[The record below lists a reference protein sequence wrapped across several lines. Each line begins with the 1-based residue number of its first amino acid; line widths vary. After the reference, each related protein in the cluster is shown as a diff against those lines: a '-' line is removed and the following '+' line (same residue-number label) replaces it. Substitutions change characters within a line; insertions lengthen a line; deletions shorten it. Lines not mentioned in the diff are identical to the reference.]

1 MTDNSKQ
8 IYNLLMVSKRLT
20 PTFAQALHKHPNA
33 KRFTIVAT
41 KSEHVFTFV
50 PAHLERFAP
59 SDAKLAS
66 INRPQTLTEKAIAQQ
81 IHRTCGALFNQ
92 MQPSLMFNYKIDEL
106 MARSFRF
113 TCFSQVSDLVDRSA
127 ALDQN
132 LRDQAN
138 DLYIRYVETFMANTQ
153 TFLDKANKQ
162 GLDLDDDSPLSNVSY
177 TMSQDGTDVFV
188 SVCNGSVCNGMELS
202 DPEDI
207 WDWLG
212 ITPEQLDSLKPEDQ
226 GIHFKHLRQLVR
238 YTQLIIHVMRRAN
251 RQTRRTPALMG
262 DIKRL
267 TVDIIRAE
275 KIAKHSRQ

>member
-1 MTDNSKQ
+1 MTNNSKQ
-8 IYNLLMVSKRLT
+8 IYNLIMASKRLT
-20 PTFAQALHKHPNA
+20 PTFTQALHKHPNA

-66 INRPQTLTEKAIAQQ
+66 INRPQNLTEKAITKQ
-81 IHRTCGALFNQ
+81 IHHTCGALFNQ
-92 MQPSLMFNYKIDEL
+92 MQPSLMFKYKIDEL

-113 TCFSQVSDLVDRSA
+113 TWFSQVSDLVDRST

-138 DLYIRYVETFMANTQ
+138 DLYIRYVEAFMANTQ
-153 TFLDKANKQ
+153 TFLNKANKRE
-162 GLDLDDDSPLSNVSY
+162 LDLDDSPLSNVSY
-177 TMSQDGTDVFV
+177 TASQDGTDVFV
-188 SVCNGSVCNGMELS
+188 SVCNGMELS
-202 DPEDI
+202 DSEDV

-212 ITPEQLDSLKPEDQ
+212 ITPEQLDNLKHEDQ

-238 YTQLIIHVMRRAN
+238 YTQLIAHVMKRAN
-251 RQTRRTPALMG
+251 VHTRKAFAD

-275 KIAKHSRQ
+275 KIAKHSQK

>member
-8 IYNLLMVSKRLT
+8 IYDLLMASKRLT

-33 KRFTIVAT
+33 KRFSIVAT

-66 INRPQTLTEKAIAQQ
+66 INRPKDLTEKAIAQQ

-113 TCFSQVSDLVDRSA
+113 TWFSQVSDLVDRST

-132 LRDQAN
+132 LRDRAN
-138 DLYIRYVETFMANTQ
+138 DLYIRYVDAFMANTQ
-153 TFLDKANKQ
+153 DFLDKANKQ
-162 GLDLDDDSPLSNVSY
+162 GLDFDDSPLSNVSY
-177 TMSQDGTDVFV
+177 TVSQDGTDVFV
-188 SVCNGSVCNGMELS
+188 SVCNGMELS

-207 WDWLG
+207 WDWLE

-226 GIHFKHLRQLVR
+226 NIHFKRLRQLVR
-238 YTQLIIHVMRRAN
+238 YSQLIVHVMRRAN
-251 RQTRRTPALMG
+251 GQTRRTPALM
-262 DIKRL
+262 DNVKRL

>member
-8 IYNLLMVSKRLT
+8 IYDLPMASKRLT

-33 KRFTIVAT
+33 KRFSIVAT

-66 INRPQTLTEKAIAQQ
+66 INRPQNLTEKAITKQ
-81 IHRTCGALFNQ
+81 IYHTCGTLFNQ
-92 MQPSLMFNYKIDEL
+92 MQPSLVFKYKINEL
-106 MARSFRF
+106 IAKPMRF
-113 TCFSQVSDLVDRSA
+113 TWFSQVSDLVDRSA

-138 DLYIRYVETFMANTQ
+138 DLYIRYVDAFMANTQ

-162 GLDLDDDSPLSNVSY
+162 GLDFDDSPLSNVSY
-177 TMSQDGTDVFV
+177 TVSQDGTDVFV
-188 SVCNGSVCNGMELS
+188 SVCNGMELS

-207 WDWLG
+207 WDWLE

-226 GIHFKHLRQLVR
+226 NIHFKRLRQLVR
-238 YTQLIIHVMRRAN
+238 YSQLIVHVMRRAN
-251 RQTRRTPALMG
+251 GQTRRTPALMD
-262 DIKRL
+262 DIKSL

>member
-1 MTDNSKQ
+1 MTNNSKQ
-8 IYNLLMVSKRLT
+8 IYNLIMASKRLT
-20 PTFAQALHKHPNA
+20 PAFAQALHKHPNA
-33 KRFTIVAT
+33 KRFSIVAT

-59 SDAKLAS
+59 SDAKLAN
-66 INRPQTLTEKAIAQQ
+66 INRPQNLTEKTIAQQ
-81 IHRTCGALFNQ
+81 IHHTCGALFNQ
-92 MQPSLMFNYKIDEL
+92 MQPSLMFKYKIDEL

-113 TCFSQVSDLVDRSA
+113 TWFSQVSDLVDRSA

-138 DLYIRYVETFMANTQ
+138 DLYIRYVDTFMANTQ

-162 GLDLDDDSPLSNVSY
+162 GLDLDDNNPLPNVSY

-188 SVCNGSVCNGMELS
+188 SVCNGMELS
-202 DPEDI
+202 DPEDV

-212 ITPEQLDSLKPEDQ
+212 ITPEQLDSLKPKDR

-238 YTQLIIHVMRRAN
+238 YSQLIAHVMKRAN
-251 RQTRRTPALMG
+251 VHTRKALAD

-275 KIAKHSRQ
+275 KIAKHGRK

>member
-1 MTDNSKQ
+1 
-8 IYNLLMVSKRLT
+8 
-20 PTFAQALHKHPNA
+20 
-33 KRFTIVAT
+33 
-41 KSEHVFTFV
+41 
-50 PAHLERFAP
+50 
-59 SDAKLAS
+59 
-66 INRPQTLTEKAIAQQ
+66 
-81 IHRTCGALFNQ
+81 
-92 MQPSLMFNYKIDEL
+92 MFKYKIDEL

-113 TCFSQVSDLVDRSA
+113 TWFSQVSDLVDRST

-138 DLYIRYVETFMANTQ
+138 DLYIRYVNAFMANTQ

-162 GLDLDDDSPLSNVSY
+162 GLDLDNSPLSNVSY
-177 TMSQDGTDVFV
+177 TMSQDGTNVFV
-188 SVCNGSVCNGMELS
+188 SVCNDMELS
-202 DPEDI
+202 DPEDV

-212 ITPEQLDSLKPEDQ
+212 ITPEQLDNLEHDKQ
-226 GIHFKHLRQLVR
+226 GIYFKHLRQLVC

-251 RQTRRTPALMG
+251 GQTRRTPGLMD

>member
-8 IYNLLMVSKRLT
+8 IYNLLMASKRLT

-33 KRFTIVAT
+33 KRFSIVAT

-66 INRPQTLTEKAIAQQ
+66 INRPKDLTEKAIAQQ

-106 MARSFRF
+106 IAKPMRF
-113 TCFSQVSDLVDRSA
+113 TWFSQVSDLVDRST

-132 LRDQAN
+132 LRDRAN
-138 DLYIRYVETFMANTQ
+138 DLYIRYVDTFMANTQ

-162 GLDLDDDSPLSNVSY
+162 GLDLDDNSPMSNVSY

-188 SVCNGSVCNGMELS
+188 SVCNGMELS

-212 ITPEQLDSLKPEDQ
+212 ITPEQLDSLEPEDQ
-226 GIHFKHLRQLVR
+226 NIHFKHLRQLVR
-238 YTQLIIHVMRRAN
+238 YTQLIVHVMRRAN
-251 RQTRRTPALMG
+251 GQTRRTPALMD

-275 KIAKHSRQ
+275 KITKHSRQ

>member
-1 MTDNSKQ
+1 MTDNSKHSKQ
-8 IYNLLMVSKRLT
+8 IYNLIMASKRLT

-41 KSEHVFTFV
+41 KSEKVFTFV

-59 SDAKLAS
+59 NDAKLAS
-66 INRPQTLTEKAIAQQ
+66 INRPQNLTEKAIAQQ
-81 IHRTCGALFNQ
+81 IYHTCGTLFNQ

-106 MARSFRF
+106 MTRPFRF
-113 TCFSQVSDLVDRSA
+113 TWFSQVSDLIDRSTT
-127 ALDQN
+127 LDQN
-132 LRDQAN
+132 LKDLAN
-138 DLYIRYVETFMANTQ
+138 DLYIRYVDTFMANTQ
-153 TFLDKANKQ
+153 AFLDKANKQ

-177 TMSQDGTDVFV
+177 TASQDGTDVFV
-188 SVCNGSVCNGMELS
+188 SVCNGMELS
-202 DPEDI
+202 DSEDV

-212 ITPEQLDSLKPEDQ
+212 ITPEQLDSLKPEEQ
-226 GIHFKHLRQLVR
+226 NTHFKHLRQLVR
-238 YTQLIIHVMRRAN
+238 YSQLIAHVMKRAN
-251 RQTRRTPALMG
+251 VHTRKAFAD

>member
-8 IYNLLMVSKRLT
+8 IYNLLMASKRLT

-33 KRFTIVAT
+33 KRFSIVAT

-66 INRPQTLTEKAIAQQ
+66 IDRPKNLTEKTITQQ
-81 IHRTCGALFNQ
+81 IYRTCGALFNQ
-92 MQPSLMFNYKIDEL
+92 MPPSLMFKYKIDDL

-113 TCFSQVSDLVDRSA
+113 TWFSQVSDLVDRSA

-132 LRDQAN
+132 LKDRAN
-138 DLYIRYVETFMANTQ
+138 DLYIRYVDAFMANTQ
-153 TFLDKANKQ
+153 AFLDKANKQ
-162 GLDLDDDSPLSNVSY
+162 GLDFDNSPLSNVSY

-188 SVCNGSVCNGMELS
+188 SVCNGMELS
-202 DPEDI
+202 DPEDV

-212 ITPEQLDSLKPEDQ
+212 ITPEQLDNLKHEDR

-238 YTQLIIHVMRRAN
+238 YTQLIAHVMKRAN
-251 RQTRRTPALMG
+251 VHTRKAFAD

-267 TVDIIRAE
+267 TVDIIQAE
-275 KIAKHSRQ
+275 KIAKHSRK

>member
-1 MTDNSKQ
+1 MTDSSKQ
-8 IYNLLMVSKRLT
+8 IYNLLIASKRLT
-20 PTFAQALHKHPNA
+20 PAFAQALHKHPNA
-33 KRFTIVAT
+33 KRFSIVAT
-41 KSEHVFTFV
+41 KSEHIFTFV

-66 INRPQTLTEKAIAQQ
+66 INRPQALTEKAIAQQ
-81 IHRTCGALFNQ
+81 IYHTCGALFNQ
-92 MQPSLMFNYKIDEL
+92 MQPSLMFKYKIDEL

-113 TCFSQVSDLVDRSA
+113 TCFSQVSDLVDRSTT
-127 ALDQN
+127 LDQD
-132 LRDQAN
+132 LKDRAN
-138 DLYIRYVETFMANTQ
+138 DLYIRYVETYMANAQ
-153 TFLDKANKQ
+153 TTLDKANKQ

-188 SVCNGSVCNGMELS
+188 SVCNGMELS

-226 GIHFKHLRQLVR
+226 NIHFKNLRQLVR
-238 YTQLIIHVMRRAN
+238 YSQLIIHVMRRAN
-251 RQTRRTPALMG
+251 GQTRRTPALMD

>member
-1 MTDNSKQ
+1 MA
-8 IYNLLMVSKRLT
+8 SKRLT

-33 KRFTIVAT
+33 KRFSIIAT

-66 INRPQTLTEKAIAQQ
+66 INRPQNLTEKAIAQQ

-113 TCFSQVSDLVDRSA
+113 TWFSQVSDLVDRSA

-132 LRDQAN
+132 LRDQAD
-138 DLYIRYVETFMANTQ
+138 DLYIRYVDTFMANTQ

-162 GLDLDDDSPLSNVSY
+162 GLDFDDSPLSNVSY

-188 SVCNGSVCNGMELS
+188 SVCNGMELS

-212 ITPEQLDSLKPEDQ
+212 VTPEQLDSLEPEDQ
-226 GIHFKHLRQLVR
+226 GVHFKRLRQLVR
-238 YTQLIIHVMRRAN
+238 YTQLIVHVMRRAN
-251 RQTRRTPALMG
+251 GQTRRTPALMD

-275 KIAKHSRQ
+275 KITKHSRQ

>member
-8 IYNLLMVSKRLT
+8 IYDLLMASKRLT
-20 PTFAQALHKHPNA
+20 PAFAQALHKHPNA
-33 KRFTIVAT
+33 KRFSIVAT

-66 INRPQTLTEKAIAQQ
+66 IDRPKNLTEKAIAQQ

-92 MQPSLMFNYKIDEL
+92 MQPSLIFKYKIDEL

-113 TCFSQVSDLVDRSA
+113 TWFSQVSDLVDRST

-138 DLYIRYVETFMANTQ
+138 DLYIRYVDTFMANTQ

-177 TMSQDGTDVFV
+177 TISQDGTDVFV
-188 SVCNGSVCNGMELS
+188 SVCNGMELS
-202 DPEDI
+202 DPEDV

-212 ITPEQLDSLKPEDQ
+212 ITPEQLDSLEPEEQ
-226 GIHFKHLRQLVR
+226 NIHFKRLRQLVR
-238 YTQLIIHVMRRAN
+238 YTQLIVHVMRRAN
-251 RQTRRTPALMG
+251 GQTRRTPALM
-262 DIKRL
+262 DDVKRL

>member
-1 MTDNSKQ
+1 MTNNSKQ
-8 IYNLLMVSKRLT
+8 IYNLLMASKRLT

-33 KRFTIVAT
+33 KRFSIVAT

-50 PAHLERFAP
+50 PAHLERFTP
-59 SDAKLAS
+59 SDAKLTN
-66 INRPQTLTEKAIAQQ
+66 IDRPQNLTEKAIAQQ

-92 MQPSLMFNYKIDEL
+92 MQPSLMFKYKIDEL

-113 TCFSQVSDLVDRSA
+113 TWFSQVSDLVDRST

-138 DLYIRYVETFMANTQ
+138 DLYIRYVETFMANAQ
-153 TFLDKANKQ
+153 TVLDKANKQ
-162 GLDLDDDSPLSNVSY
+162 GLDLDDNSPLSNVSY
-177 TMSQDGTDVFV
+177 TLSQDGTDVFV
-188 SVCNGSVCNGMELS
+188 SVCNGMELS
-202 DPEDI
+202 EPEDI

-212 ITPEQLDSLKPEDQ
+212 ITPEQLDSLKPEEQ
-226 GIHFKHLRQLVR
+226 NTHFKHLRQLVR
-238 YTQLIIHVMRRAN
+238 YSQLIVHVMRRAN
-251 RQTRRTPALMG
+251 GQTRRTPALMD

-275 KIAKHSRQ
+275 KITKHSRQ

>member
-8 IYNLLMVSKRLT
+8 IYNLLMASKRLT

-33 KRFTIVAT
+33 KRFSIVAT
-41 KSEHVFTFV
+41 KSERVFTFV

-66 INRPQTLTEKAIAQQ
+66 IKRPQNLTEKAIAQQ
-81 IHRTCGALFNQ
+81 IYRTCGTLFNQ
-92 MQPSLMFNYKIDEL
+92 MQPSLMFKYKIDEL
-106 MARSFRF
+106 MARRFRF
-113 TCFSQVSDLVDRSA
+113 TWFSQVSDLVDRST

-132 LRDQAN
+132 LKDRAD

-153 TFLDKANKQ
+153 TFLDKVDKQ
-162 GLDLDDDSPLSNVSY
+162 GLDLDDSSPLSNVSY

-188 SVCNGSVCNGMELS
+188 SVCNGMELS

-212 ITPEQLDSLKPEDQ
+212 ITPEQLDSLKPEEQ
-226 GIHFKHLRQLVR
+226 NTHFKHLRQLVR
-238 YTQLIIHVMRRAN
+238 YSQLIVHVMRRAN
-251 RQTRRTPALMG
+251 VHTRKAFAD

>member
-8 IYNLLMVSKRLT
+8 IYNLLMASKRLT

-33 KRFTIVAT
+33 KRFSIVAT
-41 KSEHVFTFV
+41 KSERVFTFV

-59 SDAKLAS
+59 NNTKLAS
-66 INRPQTLTEKAIAQQ
+66 INRPKDLTEKAIARQ
-81 IHRTCGALFNQ
+81 IHHTCGALFNQ

-113 TCFSQVSDLVDRSA
+113 TCFSQVSDLVDRSTT
-127 ALDQN
+127 LDQN
-132 LRDQAN
+132 LRDQA
-138 DLYIRYVETFMANTQ
+138 DELYIRYVETFMANTQ

-188 SVCNGSVCNGMELS
+188 SVCNGMELS

-238 YTQLIIHVMRRAN
+238 YSQLIVHVMRRAN
-251 RQTRRTPALMG
+251 GQTRRTPALMD

-275 KIAKHSRQ
+275 KITKHSRQ

>member
-8 IYNLLMVSKRLT
+8 IYNLIMESKRLT
-20 PTFAQALHKHPNA
+20 PAFAQALHKHPNA

-41 KSEHVFTFV
+41 KSEKVFTFV

-66 INRPQTLTEKAIAQQ
+66 INRPQALTEKAIAQQ
-81 IHRTCGALFNQ
+81 IYRTCGALFNQ

-113 TCFSQVSDLVDRSA
+113 TWFSQVSDLVDRST
-127 ALDQN
+127 ALNQN
-132 LRDQAN
+132 LRDRAN
-138 DLYIRYVETFMANTQ
+138 DLYIRYVDTFMANTQ

-162 GLDLDDDSPLSNVSY
+162 GLDFDDSPLSNVSY

-188 SVCNGSVCNGMELS
+188 SVCNGMELS
-202 DPEDI
+202 DPEDV

-212 ITPEQLDSLKPEDQ
+212 ITPEQLDSLEPKDQ
-226 GIHFKHLRQLVR
+226 NIHFKRLRQLVR
-238 YTQLIIHVMRRAN
+238 YTQLIVHVMRRAN
-251 RQTRRTPALMG
+251 GQTRRTPALMD

-275 KIAKHSRQ
+275 KITKHSRQ

>member
-8 IYNLLMVSKRLT
+8 IYNLLMASKRLT

-113 TCFSQVSDLVDRSA
+113 TWFSQVSDLVDRST

-132 LRDQAN
+132 LRDRAN
-138 DLYIRYVETFMANTQ
+138 DLYIRYVDTFMANTQ
-153 TFLDKANKQ
+153 TVLDKANKQ
-162 GLDLDDDSPLSNVSY
+162 GLDLDDNSPLSNVSY

-188 SVCNGSVCNGMELS
+188 SVCNGMELS
-202 DPEDI
+202 DPEDV

-212 ITPEQLDSLKPEDQ
+212 ITPEQLDNLKHEDQ
-226 GIHFKHLRQLVR
+226 GIHFKRLRQLVR
-238 YTQLIIHVMRRAN
+238 YTQLIAHVIKRAN
-251 RQTRRTPALMG
+251 VHTRKAFAD
-262 DIKRL
+262 DIKQL
-267 TVDIIRAE
+267 TVDIIRTE
-275 KIAKHSRQ
+275 KIAKHSQK

>member
-8 IYNLLMVSKRLT
+8 IYNLLMASKRLT

-41 KSEHVFTFV
+41 KSEKVFTFV
-50 PAHLERFAP
+50 PAHLERFVP

-66 INRPQTLTEKAIAQQ
+66 INRPQTLTEKAITQQ
-81 IHRTCGALFNQ
+81 IYHTCGTLFNQ

-113 TCFSQVSDLVDRSA
+113 TWFSQVSDLIDRSA

-132 LRDQAN
+132 LKDRAN
-138 DLYIRYVETFMANTQ
+138 DLYIRYVDTFMANTQ
-153 TFLDKANKQ
+153 AFLDKANKQ
-162 GLDLDDDSPLSNVSY
+162 GLDFDNSPLSNVSY

-188 SVCNGSVCNGMELS
+188 SVCNGMELS
-202 DPEDI
+202 DPEDV

-212 ITPEQLDSLKPEDQ
+212 ITPEQLDNLKHEDQ
-226 GIHFKHLRQLVR
+226 GIYFKRLRQLVR
-238 YTQLIIHVMRRAN
+238 YTQLIAHVMKRAN
-251 RQTRRTPALMG
+251 VHTRKAFAD

-275 KIAKHSRQ
+275 KIAKHSQKQPK

>member
-8 IYNLLMVSKRLT
+8 IYNLIMASKRLT
-20 PTFAQALHKHPNA
+20 PAFAQALHKHPNA

-41 KSEHVFTFV
+41 KSGHVFTFV

-66 INRPQTLTEKAIAQQ
+66 INRPQALTEKAIAQQ
-81 IHRTCGALFNQ
+81 IHHTCGALFNQ
-92 MQPSLMFNYKIDEL
+92 MQPSLMFKYKIDEL

-113 TCFSQVSDLVDRSA
+113 TWFSQVSDLVDRST

-132 LRDQAN
+132 LKDRAN
-138 DLYIRYVETFMANTQ
+138 DLYIRYVETFMVNAQ
-153 TFLDKANKQ
+153 TVLDKANKQ

-188 SVCNGSVCNGMELS
+188 SVCNGIELS

-212 ITPEQLDSLKPEDQ
+212 ITPEQLDRLKPEDQ
-226 GIHFKHLRQLVR
+226 NIHFKNLRQLVR
-238 YTQLIIHVMRRAN
+238 YSQLIIHVMRRAN
-251 RQTRRTPALMG
+251 GQTRRTPALMD

-275 KIAKHSRQ
+275 KIAKHSRK

>member
-8 IYNLLMVSKRLT
+8 IYNLLMASKRLT

-66 INRPQTLTEKAIAQQ
+66 INRPKDLTEKAITQQ

-113 TCFSQVSDLVDRSA
+113 TWFSQVSDLVDRST

-132 LRDQAN
+132 LRDRAN
-138 DLYIRYVETFMANTQ
+138 DLYIRYVDTFMANTQ

-162 GLDLDDDSPLSNVSY
+162 GLDFDDSPLSNVSY

-188 SVCNGSVCNGMELS
+188 SVCNGMELS
-202 DPEDI
+202 DPEDV

-212 ITPEQLDSLKPEDQ
+212 VTPEQLDSLKPEDQ
-226 GIHFKHLRQLVR
+226 GVHFKRLRQLVR
-238 YTQLIIHVMRRAN
+238 HTQLIVHVMRRAN
-251 RQTRRTPALMG
+251 GQTRRTPALMD

-275 KIAKHSRQ
+275 KITKHSRQ

>member
-8 IYNLLMVSKRLT
+8 IYNLLMASKRLT
-20 PTFAQALHKHPNA
+20 PAFAQALHKHPNA
-33 KRFTIVAT
+33 KCFSVVAT
-41 KSEHVFTFV
+41 KSEHIFTFV

-59 SDAKLAS
+59 NNAKLAN

-81 IHRTCGALFNQ
+81 IYRTCGALFNQ
-92 MQPSLMFNYKIDEL
+92 MQPSLMFKYKIDEL

-113 TCFSQVSDLVDRSA
+113 TWFSQVSDLVDRSA

-132 LRDQAN
+132 LKDRAN

-188 SVCNGSVCNGMELS
+188 SVCNGMELS
-202 DPEDI
+202 DPEDV

-212 ITPEQLDSLKPEDQ
+212 I
-226 GIHFKHLRQLVR
+226 
-238 YTQLIIHVMRRAN
+238 
-251 RQTRRTPALMG
+251 TPALMG

-275 KIAKHSRQ
+275 KIAKQFFNFLTKLKFPTKVVSHLTLA

>member
-8 IYNLLMVSKRLT
+8 IYNLIMTSSLT
-20 PTFAQALHKHPNA
+20 PAFAQALHKHPNA
-33 KRFTIVAT
+33 KRFSIVAT

-66 INRPQTLTEKAIAQQ
+66 INRPKDLTEKAITKQ
-81 IHRTCGALFNQ
+81 IHHTCGALFNQ
-92 MQPSLMFNYKIDEL
+92 MQPSLMFKYKIDEL

-113 TCFSQVSDLVDRSA
+113 TWFSQVSDLVDRST

-132 LRDQAN
+132 LRDQAD
-138 DLYIRYVETFMANTQ
+138 DLYIRYVDTFMANTQ

-162 GLDLDDDSPLSNVSY
+162 GLDLDDNSPMSNVSY

-188 SVCNGSVCNGMELS
+188 SVCNGMELS
-202 DPEDI
+202 DPEDV

-212 ITPEQLDSLKPEDQ
+212 VTPEQLDSLKPEDQ
-226 GIHFKHLRQLVR
+226 GVHFKRLRQLVR
-238 YTQLIIHVMRRAN
+238 YTQLIVHVMRRAN
-251 RQTRRTPALMG
+251 GQTRRTPALMD

-275 KIAKHSRQ
+275 KITKHSRQ

>member
-8 IYNLLMVSKRLT
+8 IYDLLMASKRLT

-33 KRFTIVAT
+33 KRFSIVVT

-66 INRPQTLTEKAIAQQ
+66 IDRPQNLTEKAIAQQ
-81 IHRTCGALFNQ
+81 IYRTCGALFNQ
-92 MQPSLMFNYKIDEL
+92 MRPSLMFKYKIDEL

-113 TCFSQVSDLVDRSA
+113 DYFSRVGDLVDRSTT
-127 ALDQN
+127 LDQN
-132 LRDQAN
+132 LKDRAN
-138 DLYIRYVETFMANTQ
+138 DLYIRYVDTFMDKTQ
-153 TFLDKANKQ
+153 DFLDRVNKQ
-162 GLDLDDDSPLSNVSY
+162 GLDFDDSPLSNVSY
-177 TMSQDGTDVFV
+177 TASQDGTDVFV
-188 SVCNGSVCNGMELS
+188 SVCNGMELS
-202 DPEDI
+202 DPKDV

-238 YTQLIIHVMRRAN
+238 YTQLIAHVMKRAN
-251 RQTRRTPALMG
+251 VHTRKAFAD
-262 DIKRL
+262 DIKHL

-275 KIAKHSRQ
+275 KIAKHSRK

>member
-8 IYNLLMVSKRLT
+8 IYDLIMTSKRLT
-20 PTFAQALHKHPNA
+20 PAFAQALHKHPNA

-66 INRPQTLTEKAIAQQ
+66 INRPQNLTEKAITEQ
-81 IHRTCGALFNQ
+81 IRHTCGALFNQ
-92 MQPSLMFNYKIDEL
+92 MQPSLMFKYKIDEL

-113 TCFSQVSDLVDRSA
+113 TWFSQVSDLIDRST

-132 LRDQAN
+132 LKDRAN
-138 DLYIRYVETFMANTQ
+138 DLYIRYVDAFMANTQ

-162 GLDLDDDSPLSNVSY
+162 GLDLDDNSPLSNVSY

-188 SVCNGSVCNGMELS
+188 SVCNGMELS
-202 DPEDI
+202 DSEDV

-226 GIHFKHLRQLVR
+226 NIHFKHLRQLVR
-238 YTQLIIHVMRRAN
+238 YSQLIAHVMKRAN
-251 RQTRRTPALMG
+251 VHTRKAFAD

-275 KIAKHSRQ
+275 KIAKHSRK

>member
-8 IYNLLMVSKRLT
+8 IYNLIMVSRRLT
-20 PTFAQALHKHPNA
+20 PAFTQALHKHPNA
-33 KRFTIVAT
+33 KRFSIVAT

-59 SDAKLAS
+59 NDTKLAS
-66 INRPQTLTEKAIAQQ
+66 INRPKDLTEKAIAQQ

-92 MQPSLMFNYKIDEL
+92 MRPSLMFKYKIDEL

-113 TCFSQVSDLVDRSA
+113 TWFSQVSDLVDRST

-132 LRDQAN
+132 LRDRAN

-188 SVCNGSVCNGMELS
+188 SVCNGMELS
-202 DPEDI
+202 DSEDI

-238 YTQLIIHVMRRAN
+238 YSQLIIHVMRRAN
-251 RQTRRTPALMG
+251 GQTRRTPALMD

-267 TVDIIRAE
+267 TLDIIRAE

>member
-1 MTDNSKQ
+1 MA
-8 IYNLLMVSKRLT
+8 SKRLT

-41 KSEHVFTFV
+41 KSEKVFTFV

-66 INRPQTLTEKAIAQQ
+66 INRPKDLTEKAIAQQ
-81 IHRTCGALFNQ
+81 IYRTCGALFNQ
-92 MQPSLMFNYKIDEL
+92 MQPSLMFKYKIDDL
-106 MARSFRF
+106 TTRSFRF
-113 TCFSQVSDLVDRSA
+113 TWFSQVSDLVDRST

-132 LRDQAN
+132 LRDRAN
-138 DLYIRYVETFMANTQ
+138 ELYIRYVETFMANTQ

-162 GLDLDDDSPLSNVSY
+162 GLDLDDNSPLSNVSY

-188 SVCNGSVCNGMELS
+188 SVCNGMELS
-202 DPEDI
+202 DPEDV
-207 WDWLG
+207 WDWLK
-212 ITPEQLDSLKPEDQ
+212 ITSEQLDSLKPEDQ
-226 GIHFKHLRQLVR
+226 GIHFKHLRQLIR
-238 YTQLIIHVMRRAN
+238 YSQLIVHVMRRAN
-251 RQTRRTPALMG
+251 GQTRRTPALMD

-275 KIAKHSRQ
+275 KITKHSRQ

>member
-8 IYNLLMVSKRLT
+8 IYDLLMASKRLT

-33 KRFTIVAT
+33 KHFSIVAT

-50 PAHLERFAP
+50 PAHLERFTP
-59 SDAKLAS
+59 SDAKLTS
-66 INRPQTLTEKAIAQQ
+66 IDRPQNLTEKAIAQQ
-81 IHRTCGALFNQ
+81 IYHTCGALFNQ
-92 MQPSLMFNYKIDEL
+92 MQPSLMFKYKIDEL

-113 TCFSQVSDLVDRSA
+113 TWFSQVSDLVDRST

-138 DLYIRYVETFMANTQ
+138 DLYIRYVDAFMANTQ
-153 TFLDKANKQ
+153 TVLDKANKQ
-162 GLDLDDDSPLSNVSY
+162 GLDLDDSSPLSNVSY

-188 SVCNGSVCNGMELS
+188 SVCNGMELS

-238 YTQLIIHVMRRAN
+238 YTQLIVHVMRRAN
-251 RQTRRTPALMG
+251 GQTRRTPALMD

-275 KIAKHSRQ
+275 KIAKHSRK

>member
-1 MTDNSKQ
+1 MTNNSKQ
-8 IYNLLMVSKRLT
+8 IYDLLMASKRLT

-33 KRFTIVAT
+33 KRFSIIAT

-66 INRPQTLTEKAIAQQ
+66 INRPKDLTEKAIAQQ
-81 IHRTCGALFNQ
+81 IYRTCGALFNQ

-113 TCFSQVSDLVDRSA
+113 TWFSQVSDLVDRST

-132 LRDQAN
+132 LRDRAN
-138 DLYIRYVETFMANTQ
+138 DLYIRYVDAFMANTQ

-162 GLDLDDDSPLSNVSY
+162 GLDLDDNSPLSNVSY

-188 SVCNGSVCNGMELS
+188 SVCNGMELS
-202 DPEDI
+202 DPEDV

-226 GIHFKHLRQLVR
+226 GVHFKRLRQLVR
-238 YTQLIIHVMRRAN
+238 YTQLIVHVMRRAN
-251 RQTRRTPALMG
+251 GQTRRTPALMD

-275 KIAKHSRQ
+275 KITKHSRQ

>member
-8 IYNLLMVSKRLT
+8 IYNLLMASKRLT
-20 PTFAQALHKHPNA
+20 PAFAQALHKHPNA
-33 KRFTIVAT
+33 KRFSIVAT

-66 INRPQTLTEKAIAQQ
+66 INRPKDLTEKAIAQQ

-113 TCFSQVSDLVDRSA
+113 TWFSQVSDLVDRST

-132 LRDQAN
+132 LRDRAN
-138 DLYIRYVETFMANTQ
+138 DLYIRYVDTFMANTQ
-153 TFLDKANKQ
+153 AFLDKANKQ
-162 GLDLDDDSPLSNVSY
+162 GLDFDNSPLSNVSY

-188 SVCNGSVCNGMELS
+188 SVCNGMELS
-202 DPEDI
+202 DPEDV
-207 WDWLG
+207 WDWLE

-238 YTQLIIHVMRRAN
+238 YAQLIVHVMRRAN
-251 RQTRRTPALMG
+251 GQTRRTPALMD

-267 TVDIIRAE
+267 TVDIIKAE
-275 KIAKHSRQ
+275 KIAKHSRK